1 MARVLRGTLT
11 LCVAFGLT
19 SIALGQQQQPQPR
32 QQPPPPSVL
41 GPTLSDPNVQKELK
55 LSDDQISKLK
65 DALGKVMDKYK
76 DDIANFQRMS
86 PSEQQKKIEE
96 IRDGGKKAVAGIL
109 DAKQRK
115 RYQQI
120 EWQNAGIGALSDPDL
135 QKELKLS
142 DEQKKKLAGIFSEA
156 QKKAREMSQK
166 PPATREEAQT
176 RYEAFRKDL
185 ETKTNDVLNDEQKK
199 NLKEMMGPPFKRE
212 RPGTGR

>member
-1 MARVLRGTLT
+1 MARALKEILT
-11 LCVAFGLT
+11 LSLALGLT
-19 SIALGQQQQPQPR
+19 SIALGQQQDR
-32 QQPPPPSVL
+32 QQPQQPQQPSVL
-41 GPTLSDPNVQKELK
+41 GPFASPDVQKELK
-55 LSDDQISKLK
+55 LSEEQIGKLK
-65 DALGKVMDKYK
+65 DALNKVLEKHR
-76 DDIANFQRMS
+76 DDFAKFQQMS
-86 PSEQQKKIEE
+86 PEEQQKQMMALNE
-96 IRDGGKKAVAGIL
+96 DHKKAVAGVL
-109 DAKQRK
+109 DAKQWK
-115 RYQQI
+115 RYKQFQ
-120 EWQNAGIGALSDPDL
+120 WQMDPIGALQDPDL